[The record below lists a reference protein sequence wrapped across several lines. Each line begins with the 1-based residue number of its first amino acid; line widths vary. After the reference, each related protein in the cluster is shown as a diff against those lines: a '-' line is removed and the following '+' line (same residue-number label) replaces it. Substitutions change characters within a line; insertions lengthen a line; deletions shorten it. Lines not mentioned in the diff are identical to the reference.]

1 MEHVRDNTEMVTYGD
16 YYEMLVRQ
24 GLFQTVEEADAYF
37 AAQEEAQPQAEAEAE
52 VEI

>member
-24 GLFQTVEEADAYF
+24 GLFQTVEEA
-37 AAQEEAQPQAEAEAE
+37 EAFLVSESEPGS
-52 VEI
+52 